1 MVAQLCQPSQ
11 LLRCQSRSKFRL
23 AQSVSALRSADSSS
37 IDPGAGKR
45 IQELLLKLWTVR
57 WHLGWLEG

>member
-45 IQELLLKLWTVR
+45 IQE
-57 WHLGWLEG
+57 